1 MRTSL
6 SRRRFL
12 EPAVGSVLL
21 LMVQGCGGGGGAS
34 HADSPATLGT
44 TPSTT
49 TVTPPSVSCGSAFDF
64 NHGHV
69 LAVSKSD
76 LDSAT
81 DLTYNIQ
88 GSADHTHSVTL
99 TVAQLGVL
107 KTGASVTV
115 TSTTAFDHH
124 HVISILCA

>member
-1 MRTSL
+1 MRASL
-6 SRRRFL
+6 SRRSFL

-21 LMVQGCGGGGGAS
+21 LMVQGCGGGGAS
-34 HADSPATLGT
+34 LADSAATLGT
-44 TPSTT
+44 TPLTT
-49 TVTPPSVSCGSAFDF
+49 PVTPPSASCGSVFDF

-69 LAVSKSD
+69 LAVSRSD
-76 LDSAT
+76 LNSAT
-81 DLTYNIQ
+81 DLTYTIQ
-88 GSADHTHSVTL
+88 GSADHAHSVTL

-124 HVISILCA
+124 HVISISCV